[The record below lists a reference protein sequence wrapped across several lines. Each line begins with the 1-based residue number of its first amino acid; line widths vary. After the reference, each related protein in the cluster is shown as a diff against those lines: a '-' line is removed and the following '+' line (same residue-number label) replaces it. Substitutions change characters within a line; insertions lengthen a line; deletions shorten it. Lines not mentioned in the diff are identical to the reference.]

1 MYVDHPLL
9 RREAIEERAY
19 QVNIAANALERS
31 TLVVLPTG
39 MGKTV
44 IAALVIAETLKT
56 KGGTVLFLAPTKP
69 LVEQHA
75 SFLRDVLVA
84 GEVAAFTGEKPPED
98 RELEWRTCKIVCSTP
113 QVIENDLR
121 SGRIALDA
129 VSLIVFD
136 EAHRA

>member
-1 MYVDHPLL
+1 MINRTPRRSDGVAVTHELL
-9 RREAIEERAY
+9 RRGAVEERAY
-19 QVNIAANALERS
+19 QVSIAQACLERS

-44 IAALVIAETLKT
+44 IAALVIAEVLRR
-56 KGGTVLFLAPTKP
+56 KGGKVLFLAPTKP

-75 SFLRDVLVA
+75 AYLRDVLLA

-98 RELEWRTCKIVCSTP
+98 REYEWRTGKVVCSTP

-121 SGRIALDA
+121 NERI
-129 VSLIVFD
+129 
-136 EAHRA
+136 